1 MSGRLERLSVAA
13 GLAAALLAS
22 SALVSSA
29 LAEERTTL
37 TGGWGGL
44 RTDLAEDGIAFRG
57 DYVSETFSAIDGGLR
72 RGGGYTQQIRVGA
85 DFDLEKLSGW
95 SGAIAHLTFNDRR
108 GKGVSSD
115 VVGNRLPIQEAYGGQ
130 YTRLTELSVE
140 QRLDGGRL
148 NLRVG
153 YFAMGNDLGGMA
165 IGCNLVNA
173 AFCAHP
179 LSMSGDSGWYNYPNA
194 RWGLAVRYAVRP
206 NLLLRTGAFQ
216 VNPSLNDE
224 RNAWKPFA
232 SGSTGVMLP
241 LEVEYDRGAASH
253 NSGGAMPGHY
263 KLGAY
268 YDSSRVTRQGET
280 GKVKGR
286 YGVYLLADQMVW
298 RQGSGNRGLSL
309 FGQVTLNPKASAPIN
324 RWYEAGLVQTGT
336 FPGRDADTLALG
348 VVHAQ
353 VNPRLRQAYADASP
367 TLVDY
372 GVLPAGETAIELSYG
387 WQATRWLTV
396 RPDVQYILDPGAFGY
411 RSTSNALA
419 VGAQLKAQF

>member
-1 MSGRLERLSVAA
+1 MSGRLERLGAAA

-22 SALVSSA
+22 PVLVPSA

-37 TGGWGGL
+37 TGDWGGL

-57 DYVSETFSAIDGGLR
+57 DYVSETFSAVDGGLR
-72 RGGGYTQQIRVGA
+72 HGGGYTQQIRVGA

-130 YTRLTELSVE
+130 YSRLTEASIE

-148 NLRVG
+148 NLRAG

-194 RWGLAVRYAVRP
+194 RWGLAVRYAARP
-206 NLLLRTGAFQ
+206 DVLVRTGVFQ
-216 VNPSLNDE
+216 VNPSLNDKD
-224 RNAWKPFA
+224 NAWRPFA

-241 LEVEYDRGAASH
+241 LEVEYDRG
-253 NSGGAMPGHY
+253 GALPGHY

-280 GKVKGR
+280 GTVKGR
-286 YGVYLLADQMVW
+286 HGLYLLADQMVW
-298 RQGSGNRGLSL
+298 RRKGGTGGLSL
-309 FGQVTLNPKASAPIN
+309 FGQVTANPRASAPIT

-336 FPGRDADTLALG
+336 FPGRDADTVALG
-348 VVHAQ
+348 IVHAEL
-353 VNPRLRQAYADASP
+353 NPRLREAHAEAALADYAD
-367 TLVDY
+367 
-372 GVLPAGETAIELSYG
+372 LPAGETAIELSYG
-387 WQATRWLTV
+387 WQATHWLTV
-396 RPDVQYILDPGAFGY
+396 RPDVQYVIDPGAFSY
-411 RSTSNALA
+411 RDTPNALA
-419 VGAQLKAQF
+419 VGAQVKAQF